1 MTFQALARSSDC
13 SLRDLNDHEI
23 TVYRLS
29 NAPLRALLILGG
41 VLSAGL
47 ALGSHAHAE
56 EPAPRAVPQARAFTR
71 AFSSY
76 ETLVAYATTIAAD
89 QTALDAR
96 ATTIRVERDGLSADL
111 LASGGSGRGGRL
123 FDPDA
128 QRNAPSHIV
137 STSSRIA
144 DLTALD
150 HQLTAAG
157 ALSAPATAW
166 QLPTIG
172 RITQGFGPTPLR
184 LEPARVYEGIAYA
197 HFHEGV
203 DLAGAWAADVV
214 APARARV
221 VFVGR
226 MSDGAQVVVRTT
238 ARRRS
243 VPAMRSPR
251 VRRSARSAAPAS
263 SPACISTGPPGE
275 MVSSSIPSP
284 SSATSPV
291 YPCDGSRSRSHL
303 RACSSSP

>member
-226 MSDGAQVVVRTT
+226 MSDGAQVVVLAHDGGIVTLYAHLDAYNSPPPVSAGDEVAAGQKIGTVGRTGIVT
-238 ARRRS
+238 GLHLHW
-243 VPAMRSPR
+243 
-251 VRRSARSAAPAS
+251 AAWRN
-263 SPACISTGPPGE
+263 GE
-275 MVSSSIPSP
+275 LVDPL
-284 SSATSPV
+284 ALV
-291 YPCDGSRSRSHL
+291 GH
-303 RACSSSP
+303 